1 MVRFFHPLLKLL
13 ASATHQELLAQVQ
26 YLKAENEVLRG
37 RLPKR
42 VIATRAERARLV
54 RLGMLVGAAITQL
67 VTIVKPETFARW
79 VRQYKGIPPK
89 KRAGRPRVDEDIE
102 TLVIRLARE
111 TGWGYTRILGELRKL
126 GVGKVSRST
135 VVNILRRNG
144 FDIGPKRGEGSW
156 LQFIQIHAETL
167 WASDF
172 ITKKIWTKRGL
183 IDYFILFVIN
193 VQSRRVEILGITANP
208 TGEWMAQQARNLCMH
223 WQDQEHPASYLIHD
237 RDGKF
242 TAQFDAIVESEGT
255 KVVRLTPHA
264 PNLNAYAERWV
275 QSLKHECLNSFVVLG
290 EQHLRYLVSHYLAHY
305 LLERPHQS
313 KDNLPLSGASPPQN
327 LHGEIVCH
335 ERLGG
340 LLKHYTRRAA

>member
-1 MVRFFHPLLKLL
+1 MLRFFHPLLKLL

-26 YLKAENEVLRG
+26 YLKTENEVLRS
-37 RLPKR
+37 RLPRR
-42 VIATRAERARLV
+42 VIVTRAERARLV
-54 RLGMLVGAAITQL
+54 RLGVLVGAAITQL
-67 VTIVKPETFARW
+67 VTIVKPQTFARW

-144 FDIGPKRGEGSW
+144 FDPGPKRGEGSW

-183 IDYFILFVIN
+183 LDYFILFAIN
-193 VQSRRVEILGITANP
+193 VQSRRVQILGITANP

-223 WQDQEHPASYLIHD
+223 WQDQDQPATYLIHA

-242 TAQFDAIVESEGT
+242 TAQFDAIIKSEGT
-255 KVVRLTPHA
+255 NVVRLPPRA
-264 PNLNAYAERWV
+264 PNLDAYAERWV
-275 QSLKHECLNSFVVLG
+275 QSLKHECLNHFIVLG
-290 EQHLRYLVSHYLAHY
+290 ERHLRYLVHQYVEYYLT
-305 LLERPHQS
+305 ERPHQS
-313 KDNLPLSGASPPQN
+313 KDNGPLSGASPPQN
-327 LHGEIVCH
+327 PHGEIVCH
-335 ERLGG
+335 EHLGG
-340 LLKHYTRRAA
+340 LLKHYTCQAA

>member
-1 MVRFFHPLLKLL
+1 MLKLI

-26 YLKAENEVLRG
+26 YLKAENEVLRS

-42 VIATRAERARLV
+42 VIVTRAERARLV
-54 RLGMLVGAAITQL
+54 RLGILVGAAIAQL
-67 VTIVKPETFARW
+67 VTIVKPRTFTRW

-89 KRAGRPRVDEDIE
+89 RRAGRPRVDEDIE
-102 TLVIRLARE
+102 ALVIRLARE

-126 GVGKVSRST
+126 SVGKVSRST

-144 FDIGPKRGEGSW
+144 FDVGPKRGEGSW

-172 ITKKIWTKRGL
+172 ITKRIWTKRGV

-193 VQSRRVEILGITANP
+193 VQSRRVEVLGITANP
-208 TGEWMAQQARNLCMH
+208 TGQWMAQQARNLCMH
-223 WQDQEHPASYLIHD
+223 WQNQDQPASYLIHD

-242 TAQFDAIVESEGT
+242 TAQFDAIVKTEGV
-255 KVVRLTPHA
+255 KVVRLTPRA

-275 QSLKHECLNSFVVLG
+275 QSLKHECLNNFIVLG
-290 EQHLRYLVSHYLAHY
+290 ERHLRHPVHQYVEHYHT
-305 LLERPHQS
+305 ERLHQA
-313 KDNLPLSGASPPQN
+313 KDNMLLSGASPPESE
-327 LHGEIVCH
+327 GEIVCH

-340 LLKHYTRRAA
+340 LLKHYTRCAA